1 MNLNVIVVP
10 THICNLKCRYCYNE
24 DERRP
29 IMTRQTLD
37 AITSSLIAYTKD
49 IEQLAGVTFIWH
61 GGEPT
66 VAGLDFYR
74 DAVALQEKYAQGM
87 RITNLIQTNGLLLS
101 NEWFS
106 FLKKITL
113 DLACLLMVRNIYMT
127 RIGEMQ
133 PGADRSTE
141 PWLF

>member
-1 MNLNVIVVP
+1 
-10 THICNLKCRYCYNE
+10 
-24 DERRP
+24 
-29 IMTRQTLD
+29 MTRQTLD